1 MDGRKPLDDGDQ
13 IPNLKVVWIL
23 HLEDVFYLCFCDI
36 SVVILVNF
44 IDSRHHLVKD
54 YLWLLLDDFQ
64 ELLLIDGRLLLD

>member
-1 MDGRKPLDDGDQ
+1 
-13 IPNLKVVWIL
+13 
-23 HLEDVFYLCFCDI
+23 
-36 SVVILVNF
+36 VILVNF